1 MSLSTEVSVDFTVTF
16 PKGKLND
23 LLSTK
28 DENNINGL
36 EKLLKLTTTVS
47 TTNMHLFDSK
57 CRLHKYGTVNE
68 IIDEFYYVR
77 YGVYEKRKQ
86 YLLELCESKLMK
98 LTNKAKYIIENLNG
112 NIDLRKKSASEVEAL
127 LNSFEF
133 ARIDDSYKYLTK
145 MPMDSVTQE
154 NVDHIIK
161 ERDEAKNEYV
171 VLQKTSVEDF
181 WLRELETLETNYTV
195 YKENRDKI
203 QNNGKAKKAKGIKQ
217 KKIKI

>member
-1 MSLSTEVSVDFTVTF
+1 
-16 PKGKLND
+16 
-23 LLSTK
+23 
-28 DENNINGL
+28 
-36 EKLLKLTTTVS
+36 
-47 TTNMHLFDSK
+47 
-57 CRLHKYGTVNE
+57 
-68 IIDEFYYVR
+68 
-77 YGVYEKRKQ
+77 
-86 YLLELCESKLMK
+86 MK
-98 LTNKAKYIIENLNG
+98 LTNKAKFIIENLNG

-127 LNSFEF
+127 LSSFEF

-161 ERDEAKNEYV
+161 ERDEANNEYV

>member
-1 MSLSTEVSVDFTVTF
+1 MNYNFFNHRHISIYLFFIFFFIIYLSNYIF
-16 PKGKLND
+16 
-23 LLSTK
+23 LS
-28 DENNINGL
+28 E
-36 EKLLKLTTTVS
+36 LTNPT
-47 TTNMHLFDSK
+47 LFFHWYNQD
-57 CRLHKYGTVNE
+57 
-68 IIDEFYYVR
+68 
-77 YGVYEKRKQ
+77 Q
-86 YLLELCESKLMK
+86 YLINYYEFGFVKRGLIGSLFQID
-98 LTNKAKYIIENLNG
+98 LTN
-112 NIDLRKKSASEVEAL
+112 
-127 LNSFEF
+127 
-133 ARIDDSYKYLTK
+133 YKYLTK